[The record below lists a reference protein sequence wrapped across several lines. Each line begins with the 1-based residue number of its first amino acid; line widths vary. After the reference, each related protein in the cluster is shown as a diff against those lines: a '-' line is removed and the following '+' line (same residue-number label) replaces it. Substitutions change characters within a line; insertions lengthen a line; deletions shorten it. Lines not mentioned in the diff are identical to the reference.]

1 MNYRNVYRALSIR
14 DAFIVLKEIH
24 DGCLVCE
31 YRSFDY
37 LKDNLKINKAT
48 LRRITN
54 RLSNCGLI
62 NSVKDS
68 SIGDGRKRVYVVT
81 DTELVEKLSDV
92 TQYIA
97 R

>member
-1 MNYRNVYRALSIR
+1 MNYRNVYRALSIKN
-14 DAFIVLKEIH
+14 AYLVLKDIY

-31 YRSFDY
+31 YRSFDT
-37 LKDNLKINKAT
+37 LKNNLRINKAT

-62 NSVKDS
+62 NSIKDS
-68 SIGDGRKRVYVVT
+68 SITDGRKRVYVIT
-81 DTELVEKLSDV
+81 DSELMEKISEL